1 MSSMHI
7 DADRKRP
14 RTENRVEDNQ
24 KVVTHIILLISFNVL
39 MVKNKLVLV
48 LSTTKNVEDL
58 VA

>member
-14 RTENRVEDNQ
+14 RTKNRVEDNQ